1 MLSCKEANR
10 LMSQELDRKL
20 SLGERIGLK
29 LHVSMCDGCAN
40 ARKQMSVVHS
50 ACKQAFALDDKT
62 DQ

>member
-20 SLGERIGLK
+20 TWGEGLGLK
-29 LHVSMCDGCAN
+29 FHVSLCDSCAN
-40 ARKQMSVVHS
+40 ARQQMSIVRS
-50 ACKQAFALDDKT
+50 ACKHIFALDEKS

>member
-20 SLGERIGLK
+20 SWGERIGLR
-29 LHVSMCDGCAN
+29 LHISMCDGCSN
-40 ARKQMSVVHS
+40 ARKQMSVVRS
-50 ACKQAFALDDKT
+50 TCKHAFALDDKA

>member
-10 LMSQELDRKL
+10 LKSQELDRKL

-29 LHVSMCDGCAN
+29 LHVSMCEGCSN
-40 ARKQMSVVHS
+40 ARKQMSIVRS
-50 ACKQAFALDDKT
+50 ACKQAFALDDKA

>member
-20 SLGERIGLK
+20 SWGERIGLR
-29 LHVSMCDGCAN
+29 LHISMCDGCSN
-40 ARKQMSVVHS
+40 ARKQMSVVRS
-50 ACKQAFALDDKT
+50 ACKHAFALDDKA